1 MLWRGGFQAGD
12 RRLRC
17 AGARGDFRLRKPRF
31 GPRLEHLIEKSEFL
45 GEIVVRLLHLRTRE
59 GARLE
64 PL

>member
-1 MLWRGGFQAGD
+1 MLWRRGFQPSD
-12 RRLRC
+12 RRLC
-17 AGARGDFRLRKPRF
+17 CTDAGGDFCLRKARF